1 MTGARRRWL
10 YAIVALLA
18 VVLLVLAWYT
28 IRTERG
34 DDASP
39 PVASTTPLAEQGVQ
53 GGTTVSPS
61 NTLGGPAPEPIPV
74 PEPDAGSDDRGSPI
88 DPWWRRVPPV
98 AGDLIPIDRYAAGHV
113 RITRTGDHLFVT
125 IEDLRVASYDSELS
139 SVRVLLSDGA
149 VVGARRGY
157 WTQQG
162 DDEDLGTVPADVGT
176 ITFDIESPRGMPDD
190 VRSIVLL
197 DPDSGEVLGGAAL
210 IPTD

>member
-10 YAIVALLA
+10 YAGVALLA
-18 VVLLVLAWYT
+18 VVLLVVVWST
-28 IRTERG
+28 IQTERG
-34 DDASP
+34 DDASK

-61 NTLGGPAPEPIPV
+61 NTLGGSEPASV
-74 PEPDAGSDDRGSPI
+74 PSSELDVGSGAGSPI

-98 AGDLIPIDRYAAGHV
+98 AGDLIPNDRYAAGHV
-113 RITRTGDHLFVT
+113 RITRTGEHLFVT
-125 IEDLRVASYDSELS
+125 IEDLRVASYDSEVS
-139 SVRVLLSDGA
+139 SVRVLLSEGA
-149 VVGARRGY
+149 VAGERRGY

-176 ITFDIESPRGMPDD
+176 ITFDIESPRGMPDE
-190 VRSIVLL
+190 VRSVVLL
-197 DPDSGEVLGGAAL
+197 DPDSGEILGGAAL